1 MLNDNIRNYRKKKG
15 MTQEELAVRLHVV
28 RQTVSK
34 WEKGQSVPD
43 AEMLQNIADELGVT
57 VNELLGADF
66 NDDVNRNAVADQL
79 SRINEQLAI
88 RNRRTGNVI
97 RIIAIIFGIIVLLW
111 LILAVAGIGVYS
123 IADGHT
129 FSTAISMDEENP
141 VYSEEEVNEAIAI
154 VRKYFRKNFRGCELI
169 ELNYNEEDSKEAF
182 DEWAKQYNAEEAII
196 LTSVFITNSKGGDG
210 SLEPNS
216 TYDNWQWI
224 LTKSGEENWTLQTWG
239 Y

>member
-15 MTQEELAVRLHVV
+15 MTQEEL
-28 RQTVSK
+28 K
-34 WEKGQSVPD
+34 K
-43 AEMLQNIADELGVT
+43 
-57 VNELLGADF
+57 
-66 NDDVNRNAVADQL
+66 
-79 SRINEQLAI
+79 
-88 RNRRTGNVI
+88 VI
-97 RIIAIIFGIIVLLW
+97 RTIAIIFGIIVLLW
-111 LILAVAGIGVYS
+111 LILVIAGIGVYS

-129 FSTAISMDEENP
+129 FSTAISMDEENA
-141 VYSEEEVNEAIAI
+141 VYSEEEVNDAIAI
-154 VRKYFRKNFRGCELI
+154 VRKYFRKNFKGCKLI